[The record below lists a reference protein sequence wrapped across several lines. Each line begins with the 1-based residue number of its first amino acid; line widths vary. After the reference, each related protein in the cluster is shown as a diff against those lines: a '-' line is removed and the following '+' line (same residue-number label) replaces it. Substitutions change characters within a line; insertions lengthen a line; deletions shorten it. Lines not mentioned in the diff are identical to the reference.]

1 MDRTRLILGLLA
13 ASAVALSPSLAVA
26 QSVVPPGNSAVTQY
40 TETVP
45 TAGGEASA
53 GKGKRSP
60 AKVLGTDKAKQLEA
74 QGPQGQEA
82 ATVAAATAPVVISA
96 PESAPAGHSHAE
108 GAKPRDKNKNKTA
121 GGGSIEN
128 PRATSPSA
136 GSVGGGPRLA
146 ESNGSSGLGEVV
158 GQAVGSSS
166 SGQSGLL
173 LPLVVLATVFWA
185 FAYLRRRKRR
195 TA

>member
-1 MDRTRLILGLLA
+1 MHRTRLTFAFLA
-13 ASAVALSPSLAVA
+13 ALAVAASPSLATA

-45 TAGGEASA
+45 TAGGEAST

-60 AKVLGTDKAKQLEA
+60 AKVLGADKAKQLEA

-82 ATVAAATAPVVISA
+82 ATVAAATAPVVSSP
-96 PESAPAGHSHAE
+96 PESAAGDGHSHRGG
-108 GAKPRDKNKNKTA
+108 GAKPAKKARED
-121 GGGSIEN
+121 GLSGH
-128 PRATSPSA
+128 PHRRATPREPVAA
-136 GSVGGGPRLA
+136 GLKLSDA
-146 ESNGSSGLGEVV
+146 SGSSGLGEVL
-158 GQAVGSSS
+158 GGAVGSSS

-173 LPLVVLATVFWA
+173 LPLVVLVTVVWA
-185 FAYLRRRKRR
+185 FVYLWRKRR